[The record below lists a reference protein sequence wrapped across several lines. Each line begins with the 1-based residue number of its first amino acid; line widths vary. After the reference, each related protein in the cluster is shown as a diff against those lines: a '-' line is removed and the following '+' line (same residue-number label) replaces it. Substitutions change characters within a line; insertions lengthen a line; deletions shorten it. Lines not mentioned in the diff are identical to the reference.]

1 MLRNRIILGL
11 APIFILI
18 IAMGIYAV
26 SLFAKLGGAV
36 DIILRENFRSVLAA
50 QNMKEAAER
59 MDSALFFSLVG
70 EEQRGRRMYEQ
81 NLPAFRENLKIELN
95 NITLPGEKEL
105 AEKVAALHDRYVK
118 QAETFWSSNDLAKR
132 RQMYF
137 GEMLPTFTEIKDTAD
152 RILRIN
158 QDAMVK
164 ADRGARILSATSIRY
179 MIIALGGGLVIAV
192 FFAVRLQRSILRPI
206 RALTAS
212 SKELG
217 AGNLDQVVPVLSQDE
232 LGQLGDAFNKMAGK
246 LRAYRQVTSDQILQA
261 RQMTE
266 ITFSAFPDA
275 IVVLSQDGKIDFKNP
290 AADRLF
296 SKLETNH
303 LPSPVLAE
311 AERVLKGAGDFLP
324 TNFAKALCLRIDD
337 KETFIL
343 PRVIGM
349 RDENGNVFGAAVV
362 LQDVTRFRLL
372 DEVKTNL
379 VSTVS
384 HELKTP
390 LTSVRMGLHLL
401 LEEKIGALNP
411 KQTELLIAAREDSE
425 RLLRMIN
432 DLLDLARIESG
443 SRRMSLERHSP
454 NELVQKAASELVDL
468 AEARDARLKPEVE
481 AGLPEVA
488 VEPQQIFHVFSN
500 LVSNAAKYSRA
511 GEEIVIAARRDRDG
525 IRFSVIDHGPGIP
538 LQYQSRMFEKFFRVP
553 GTDSHGAGLGL
564 AIARE
569 IVAAHEG
576 RVGVNS
582 QPGKGSEF
590 YFVLPEAE
598 VIKRAAKPRERNN
611 EQTNPNRR

>member
-11 APIFILI
+11 APIFILL

-36 DIILRENFRSVLAA
+36 DVILRENFRSVLAA

-70 EEQRGRRMYEQ
+70 EEERGRRMYEQ
-81 NLPAFRENLKIELN
+81 NLPLFRENLKIELN
-95 NITLPGEKEL
+95 NITLPGEKDL
-105 AEKVAALHDRYVK
+105 AKKIATLHERYVK
-118 QAETFWSSNDLAKR
+118 QAEIFRSTSDLTQR
-132 RQMYF
+132 GQMYF
-137 GEMLPTFTEIKDTAD
+137 GEMLPTFTQIKDTAD
-152 RILRIN
+152 KILRIN

-164 ADRGARILSATSIRY
+164 ADRDARTLSATSIRY
-179 MIIALGGGLVIAV
+179 MIIAIGGGLLIAV

-217 AGNLDQVVPVLSQDE
+217 EGNLDQVVPVPSHDE
-232 LGQLGDAFNKMAGK
+232 LGQLADAFNKMAGK
-246 LRAYRQVTSDQILQA
+246 LRSYRQVTSDQILRA
-261 RQMTE
+261 KQMTE

-275 IVVLSQDGKIDFKNP
+275 IVVLSQEGKIDFKNP

-296 SKLETNH
+296 ARLGKDY
-303 LPSPVLAE
+303 LPSPVMTE
-311 AERVLKGAGDFLP
+311 TERVLKGGADFLP
-324 TNFAKALCLRIDD
+324 TDLAKALCLRIDD
-337 KETFIL
+337 KEAFIL
-343 PRVIGM
+343 SRVIGM
-349 RDENGNVFGAAVV
+349 HDEHGDVFGAAVI

-372 DEVKTNL
+372 DDVKTNL

-401 LEEKIGALNP
+401 LEEKIGALTP
-411 KQTELLIAAREDSE
+411 KQTELLLAAREDSE

-443 SRRMSLERHSP
+443 SRRMSLERRSP
-454 NELVQKAASELVDL
+454 NELVQKAVNELVDL

-500 LVSNAAKYSRA
+500 FVSNAAKYSRP
-511 GEEIVIAARRDRDG
+511 GEEILIAARRDSDG
-525 IRFSVIDHGPGIP
+525 GVRFSVTDHGPGIP
-538 LQYQSRMFEKFFRVP
+538 LQYQPRMFEKFFRVP
-553 GTDSHGAGLGL
+553 GTDSRGVGLGL
-564 AIARE
+564 AIVRE
-569 IVAAHEG
+569 IVTAHDG
-576 RVGVNS
+576 RVGLNS

-590 YFVLPEAE
+590 YFVLPVAEARTRPDKPE
-598 VIKRAAKPRERNN
+598 AKKK
-611 EQTNPNRR
+611 